1 MTSTFPRRLARK
13 IRQTR
18 RLSRKSI
25 AFLFL
30 LAGSALVA
38 LTALFFAHLAD
49 FALELNAKLVQ
60 QYPWFAWIALPPG
73 LPVIVWLTRKFA
85 PSPPAAASSSHR
97 LTVAALR
104 RTKTRLIRLG
114 QTLLKIPL
122 TFLGMLFG
130 ASIGREGPSVQV
142 GAAVM
147 GAWGAWCKNTVWRL
161 RVCRKTI

>member
-85 PSPPAAASSSHR
+85 P
-97 LTVAALR
+97 
-104 RTKTRLIRLG
+104 
-114 QTLLKIPL
+114 
-122 TFLGMLFG
+122 
-130 ASIGREGPSVQV
+130 
-142 GAAVM
+142 
-147 GAWGAWCKNTVWRL
+147 
-161 RVCRKTI
+161 